1 LSQGTFRV
9 NLLHRQFCVLLLFV
23 SSYTACD
30 RCLHQSKASYFSK
43 AYALSSGACRY
54 ESLALDISGGHLA
67 AGVASLFIDGV
78 GCGACFQFGPSK
90 SSDSTSL
97 RDIEDLIY
105 KFLVFMLEH
114 SMREKDG

>member
-1 LSQGTFRV
+1 M
-9 NLLHRQFCVLLLFV
+9 
-23 SSYTACD
+23 
-30 RCLHQSKASYFSK
+30 
-43 AYALSSGACRY
+43 Y

>member
-1 LSQGTFRV
+1 M
-9 NLLHRQFCVLLLFV
+9 FV
-23 SSYTACD
+23 SFWVGNEELVNMYEEKLGDAGYHLFKLPQTNNRGDA
-30 RCLHQSKASYFSK
+30 
-43 AYALSSGACRY
+43 GACRY